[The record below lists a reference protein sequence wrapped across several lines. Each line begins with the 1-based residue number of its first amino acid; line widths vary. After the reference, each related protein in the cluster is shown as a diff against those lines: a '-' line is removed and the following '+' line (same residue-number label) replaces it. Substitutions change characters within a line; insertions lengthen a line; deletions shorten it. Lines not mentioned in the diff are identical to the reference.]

1 MAEIVRLCIPF
12 ISVVNSLNFAF
23 VFACW
28 QTNTVTINA
37 EPTKKKQRRVSLW
50 VLRQSLFYSQY
61 ECEIQESKRGNKAP
75 ILP

>member
-37 EPTKKKQRRVSLW
+37 EPTKKTEEGKPVGSETVT
-50 VLRQSLFYSQY
+50 VLFTV
-61 ECEIQESKRGNKAP
+61 
-75 ILP
+75 